1 MQYAWQEY
9 RLDAVMR
16 LAVVTVALQEGASE
30 IIKRESLESHWL
42 KMLCVLQKQK
52 ELRRKEGEF
61 VYAKARLL
69 HQHEQ
74 ATGAWITFPGRQRG
88 WQSSQRRLGRA
99 NT

>member
-9 RLDAVMR
+9 RLEAVMR
-16 LAVVTVALQEGASE
+16 LTVVTVAFQEGASE
-30 IIKRESLESHWL
+30 IIKRKSLESHWL

-52 ELRRKEGEF
+52 ELRKEGEF

-74 ATGAWITFPGRQRG
+74 TTEAWITFPGRQRG
-88 WQSSQRRLGRA
+88 WQSNQRRLGRA